1 MKKILITTMF
11 LCSISALNAQT
22 GPIHP
27 KEPSFNQQTK
37 LTMQRYFFEMAI
49 EIEIPACIESY
60 PIEEHFKEL
69 QDEYDFEFRI
79 QQISYGKAR
88 TITYVFFT
96 NDNRLFFRLGVF
108 VGTLYNMC
116 ELQNV
121 ESN

>member
-1 MKKILITTMF
+1 
-11 LCSISALNAQT
+11 
-22 GPIHP
+22 
-27 KEPSFNQQTK
+27 
-37 LTMQRYFFEMAI
+37 MQRYYFEMAI
-49 EIEIPACIESY
+49 EIEIPLCIESY

>member
-1 MKKILITTMF
+1 MVKILITSLF
-11 LCSISALNAQT
+11 LCSLFALNAQV
-22 GPIHP
+22 HP
-27 KEPSFNQQTK
+27 KEPDF
-37 LTMQRYFFEMAI
+37 LTQKKPIMQKYFFEMSI
-49 EIEIPACIESY
+49 EIEVPPCIDNY

-69 QDEYDFEFRI
+69 QAEYDFDFNL
-79 QQISYGKAR
+79 QQIAYGKAR